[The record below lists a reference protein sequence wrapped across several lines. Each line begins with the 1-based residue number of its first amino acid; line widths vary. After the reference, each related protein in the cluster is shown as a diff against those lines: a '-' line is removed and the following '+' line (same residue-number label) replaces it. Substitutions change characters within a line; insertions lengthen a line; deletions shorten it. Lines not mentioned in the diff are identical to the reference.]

1 MKDKILPPEYDQSSI
16 EELTEKVNKIIESLE
31 RENDLNNSVEKY
43 RELLQ
48 LNSVIEKKFQK
59 NLRSISEETNK
70 RIKDLTKK
78 WKKNLVKLLKKQ
90 IRF

>member
-78 WKKNLVKLLKKQ
+78 
-90 IRF
+90 